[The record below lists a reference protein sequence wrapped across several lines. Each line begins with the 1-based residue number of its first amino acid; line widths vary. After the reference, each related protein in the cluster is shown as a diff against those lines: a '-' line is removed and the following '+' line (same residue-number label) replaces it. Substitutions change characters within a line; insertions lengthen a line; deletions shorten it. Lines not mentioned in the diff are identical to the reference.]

1 MLEFYNSTY
10 PKAKKEYKCDL
21 CDQKIKV
28 GEKYH
33 RYSGKYDGDEA
44 DSHRNQLL
52 HNIIETM
59 KFENVK

>member
-1 MLEFYNSTY
+1 MNDTWKKLSAKYIACYEAIHTLEINSV
-10 PKAKKEYKCDL
+10 
-21 CDQKIKV
+21 I
-28 GEKYH
+28 
-33 RYSGKYDGDEA
+33 DGDEA